1 MSAIHDRILAP
12 ALGASPVPVA
22 IYARVSTFNQIGG
35 RFDSCE
41 SQVAICR
48 DYLRKHAGE
57 GWFEAACFTDP
68 AYSGGTL
75 NRPGIQALMR
85 RIMLDEVKIV
95 LIFKLE
101 RLLRSTDEWV
111 PLRSFLEKHNCQ
123 LVSATEDLSEETP
136 SGRLKN
142 NLLVSVGEYERLN
155 TSAKVRAKLMEQAKR
170 GYWSCGM
177 IPYGYSYDREAQ
189 LLSPHPE
196 EAAVVRRIFTEAA
209 RLVSLTDIANALSAE
224 GIRTRCRIYK
234 QRDGN
239 RREVGGVRFNSFVLR
254 RMIGNSIYAGQVR
267 MRGERFA
274 GRHEALVSA
283 ELWEAANAAAN
294 KPVVARR
301 RQLRSPDKHFH
312 LLKGVVHCGCC
323 QRALIPDASGK
334 RGPDGKP
341 YRYYTC
347 CHLHKERTDSACPVR
362 RVSAAGL
369 EAAYIGFLGECCRHP
384 AILASAMEFSRKR
397 SGAQQ
402 TSVRAALAG
411 TDRALAELDRHLRN
425 FAEVVTAGGLEVLT
439 EELRNR
445 AIALREEKQQRLVER
460 ERLRQDLAAC
470 EEKAPDTEVIRHALE
485 RFNHVFPTL
494 EQEQQ
499 RDFVTLITDRIEIRP
514 APQPSLRT
522 EGTGRKLSGRGFSLR
537 IKLQV
542 PNLVEG
548 MGERMM
554 VEAPC
559 RGQSNR
565 FLTLETS
572 IVVNNM
578 NAATPVVLLTPDLR
592 LLRIARKSAAP
603 AAKPVP
609 AHLHPMHRALAWSRQ
624 LTSEPDVNRAQ
635 LARQAG
641 VTSATLTYYLKL
653 LRLAAPIQTF
663 LLNLKTPSDLHIF
676 SLNRMKALAELP
688 VEKQMTE
695 FARLQRR
702 AGQPSLLPAC
712 AAADEQAA

>member
-1 MSAIHDRILAP
+1 
-12 ALGASPVPVA
+12 VA

-48 DYLRKHAGE
+48 DYIQKEAGE
-57 GWFEAACFTDP
+57 GWFEADCFTDP

-85 RIMLDEVKIV
+85 RIGLGEIKVV

-111 PLRSFLEKHNCQ
+111 PLRSFLERHNCQ

-170 GYWSCGM
+170 GYWACGLV
-177 IPYGYSYDREAQ
+177 PYGYSYDSEAQ

-196 EAAVVRRIFTEAA
+196 EAAVVRRIFAEAA
-209 RLVSLTDIANALSAE
+209 RLVSLTDIANTLSAE
-224 GIRTRCRIYK
+224 GIRTRQRIYK

-239 RREVGGVRFNSFVLR
+239 RREVGGVRFNSAVLR

-267 MRGERFA
+267 MRGERFP
-274 GRHEALVSA
+274 GRHEALVSPK
-283 ELWEAANAAAN
+283 LWEEANAAAN

-334 RGPDGKP
+334 RAPDGKP

-347 CHLHKERTDSACPVR
+347 CHLHKERTDSVCPVR
-362 RVSAAGL
+362 RVSTAGL

-384 AILASAMEFSRKR
+384 AILASCVEFSRQRGKT
-397 SGAQQ
+397 QQ
-402 TSVRAALAG
+402 AALRAALSA
-411 TDRALAELDRHLRN
+411 TDRALAELDRHLGN

-439 EELRNR
+439 EELRKR
-445 AIALREEKQQRLVER
+445 AAALREDKQQKLVER
-460 ERLRQDLAAC
+460 ERLRQDLAAY
-470 EEKAPDTEVIRHALE
+470 EENAPDIKVIRHALE
-485 RFNHVFPTL
+485 RFKQVFPSL

-499 RDFVTLITDRIEIRP
+499 RDFVTLITDRIEVRP
-514 APQPSLRT
+514 AAQPSPHAKGVRSQLP
-522 EGTGRKLSGRGFSLR
+522 GRAFSLR
-537 IKLQV
+537 IKLHV

-548 MGERMM
+548 MEDRMAGA
-554 VEAPC
+554 VP
-559 RGQSNR
+559 RSGQLSQ

-578 NAATPVVLLTPDLR
+578 NASTPIAILTANQRPLH
-592 LLRIARKSAAP
+592 IARKSAAP

-609 AHLHPMHRALAWSRQ
+609 AHPHPIHRALAWSR
-624 LTSEPDVNRAQ
+624 R
-635 LARQAG
+635 LANNSLLSKIMLAKQEG
-641 VTSATLTYYLKL
+641 VAPGTVTHHLKL
-653 LRLAAPIQTF
+653 LQLAAPIQTF
-663 LLNLKTPSDLHIF
+663 LLNLKTPSDLHLF

-688 VEKQMTE
+688 AEKQMAE
-695 FARLQRR
+695 FSRLQKQ
-702 AGQPSLLPAC
+702 AGASPGLQKDDLPGVGN
-712 AAADEQAA
+712 DQAA